1 MKTLLD
7 FFKANWKFLVIA
19 CLLAVASF
27 EIMQMRNDLNCIE
40 EKLGALTSHVNSISS
55 DIGSIQ
61 EDIGSL
67 REDVGAIADYIEGI
81 QSDAG
86 RHATNRVTTPLQKK
100 EKGNKEGLALK
111 IIINKRT

>member
-7 FFKANWKFLVIA
+7 FFKTNWKFLVIA

-27 EIMQMRNDLNCIE
+27 EIIQMRNDLICIE
-40 EKLGALTSHVNSISS
+40 GKLGTLTSHVNSISS

-61 EDIGSL
+61 EDVGSL
-67 REDVGAIADYIEGI
+67 REDVSSIADDLEGM

-86 RHATNRVTTPLQKK
+86 SQAANRIAEPLHKR
-100 EKGNKEGLALK
+100 ERK
-111 IIINKRT
+111 IKRA

>member
-1 MKTLLD
+1 MKKLLD

-27 EIMQMRNDLNCIE
+27 EIIQMRNDLNCIE
-40 EKLGALTSHVNSISS
+40 GKLGALTSQVNSIRS

-67 REDVGAIADYIEGI
+67 QEDVSSIADYIEGI
-81 QSDAG
+81 QSDAS
-86 RHATNRVTTPLQKK
+86 RQAANRIAAPLQKT
-100 EKGNKEGLALK
+100 ERK
-111 IIINKRT
+111 IKRAWL